1 MDLKETKVFFFPSL
15 PFVRSLGAPMCPFSY
30 EVVGE
35 GGHDLKDASHRN
47 HKLHRTT
54 ASS

>member
-1 MDLKETKVFFFPSL
+1 MDLKETKVFFSPSL
-15 PFVRSLGAPMCPFSY
+15 PFVRSLGAPMGPFSY
-30 EVVGE
+30 EVGG